1 MCKLDIYGEKNII
14 RNELQY
20 SVNKYVSVQAAP
32 VIKEKK
38 ILVERKTTQ
47 EKKQQQI

>member
-1 MCKLDIYGEKNII
+1 MEKKHKI

-38 ILVERKTTQ
+38 ILVERKKTQ
-47 EKKQQQI
+47 EKNNNKYKKM